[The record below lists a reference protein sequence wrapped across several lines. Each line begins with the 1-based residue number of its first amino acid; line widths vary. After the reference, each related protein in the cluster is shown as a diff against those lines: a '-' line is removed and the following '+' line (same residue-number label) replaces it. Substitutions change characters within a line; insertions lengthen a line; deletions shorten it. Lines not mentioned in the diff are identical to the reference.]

1 MRRDEAAQRA
11 ACGRGA
17 ELAGMGGILIM
28 RAGRVLG
35 YVLCQQCRVE
45 FTCDRRAVLDAVERR
60 LAEV

>member
-1 MRRDEAAQRA
+1 
-11 ACGRGA
+11 
-17 ELAGMGGILIM
+17 MGGILIM